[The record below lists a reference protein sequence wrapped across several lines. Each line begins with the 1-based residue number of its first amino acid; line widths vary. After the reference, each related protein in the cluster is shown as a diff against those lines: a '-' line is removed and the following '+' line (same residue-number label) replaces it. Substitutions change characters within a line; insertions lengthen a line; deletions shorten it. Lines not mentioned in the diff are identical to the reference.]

1 MKERMKYWCD
11 LLRKRT
17 TACYSDLRGLFKAL
31 IPLRDALQNYRLFAR
46 ATRYSIILLL
56 TSTFTIDMWILNDTK
71 IDGQFDVF
79 SPKKAHEVFPNAKP
93 IFDILPRIWTES
105 I

>member
-11 LLRKRT
+11 LLQLLGSARLIQSIDSSTRRSSERT
-17 TACYSDLRGLFKAL
+17 
-31 IPLRDALQNYRLFAR
+31 
-46 ATRYSIILLL
+46 
-56 TSTFTIDMWILNDTK
+56 TFTIDMWILNDTK